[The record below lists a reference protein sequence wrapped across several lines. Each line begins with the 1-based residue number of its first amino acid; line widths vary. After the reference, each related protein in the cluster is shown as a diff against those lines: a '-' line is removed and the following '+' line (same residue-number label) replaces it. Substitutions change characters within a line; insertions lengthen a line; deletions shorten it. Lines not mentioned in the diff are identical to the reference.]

1 MPKKTIVYVDA
12 LNLFNGA
19 IKPSRNFADRLPRK
33 FRWLDIGALLMKT
46 LSSHDCEIVGIKYF
60 SALVKGE
67 DNAAHDAYIRALR
80 RHNPPGSPPL
90 VVCLGEMEARDTQ
103 GRSPLKFKN
112 EKGRWIKSDD
122 IAAGA
127 EISIVSFRERQT
139 DINLASQM
147 VADAVLGRCECVAL
161 VSIDRDFLGALRR
174 IKEETNSGRTGL
186 SPVDILLISPRSRE
200 PGKIW
205 DDVISDFVCIN
216 AAHILDSR
224 LPDVAG
230 GVHCPSIWRD

>member
-19 IKPSRNFADRLPRK
+19 IKPSRDSDRLPRK

-46 LSSHDCEIVGIKYF
+46 LSPRDCEIVGIKYF

-67 DNAAHDAYIRALR
+67 DYAAHDAYIRALR
-80 RHNPPGSPPL
+80 LHNPPGRPPL
-90 VVCLGEMEARDTQ
+90 VVCLGEMEARNIR
-103 GRSPLKFKN
+103 GRPPLKFKN
-112 EKGRWIKSDD
+112 EEGDWIQADD
-122 IAAGA
+122 IAADA
-127 EISIVSFRERQT
+127 KISIASFRKRQT

-186 SPVDILLISPRSRE
+186 SPVDILLISPHSRE
-200 PGKIW
+200 PNKIW
-205 DDVISDFVCIN
+205 RDVVSDFDCID

>member
-19 IKPSRNFADRLPRK
+19 IKPSRDSDRLPRK

-46 LSSHDCEIVGIKYF
+46 LSPHDCEIVGIKYF

-80 RHNPPGSPPL
+80 RHNPPGRPPL
-90 VVCLGEMEARDTQ
+90 VVCLGEMEARNIR
-103 GRSPLKFKN
+103 GRPPLKFKN
-112 EKGRWIKSDD
+112 ERRDWIQSDD
-122 IAAGA
+122 IAADA
-127 EISIVSFRERQT
+127 KISIASFRERQT

-161 VSIDRDFLGALRR
+161 VSVDRDFLGALRR
-174 IKEETNSGRTGL
+174 IKEETNSGRAGL
-186 SPVDILLISPRSRE
+186 SPVEILLISPHSRE
-200 PGKIW
+200 PNKIW
-205 DDVISDFVCIN
+205 RDVVSDFDCID

-230 GVHCPSIWRD
+230 GVDCPPIWRD

>member
-19 IKPSRNFADRLPRK
+19 IKPSRDSDRLPRK

-46 LSSHDCEIVGIKYF
+46 LSPHDCEIVGIKYF

-80 RHNPPGSPPL
+80 RHNPPGRPPL
-90 VVCLGEMEARDTQ
+90 VVCLGEMEARNIR
-103 GRSPLKFKN
+103 GRPPLKFKN
-112 EKGRWIKSDD
+112 ERGDWIQSDD
-122 IAAGA
+122 IAADA
-127 EISIVSFRERQT
+127 KISIASFRERQT

-161 VSIDRDFLGALRR
+161 VSVDRDFLGALRR
-174 IKEETNSGRTGL
+174 IKEETNSGRAGL
-186 SPVDILLISPRSRE
+186 SPVEILLISPHSRE
-200 PGKIW
+200 PNKIW
-205 DDVISDFVCIN
+205 RDVVSDFDCID

-230 GVHCPSIWRD
+230 GVHCPPIWRD

>member
-1 MPKKTIVYVDA
+1 MSKKTIVYVDA
-12 LNLFNGA
+12 LNLFYGA
-19 IKPSRNFADRLPRK
+19 IKPSRNSADRLPRK
-33 FRWLDIGALLMKT
+33 FRWLDIGALLIKT
-46 LSSHDCEIVGIKYF
+46 LSSHDCEIVEIKYF

-67 DNAAHDAYIRALR
+67 DNAAHDAYIRALLW
-80 RHNPPGSPPL
+80 HNPPDRPPL
-90 VVCLGEMEARDTQ
+90 VVCLGEMEARDMQ
-103 GRSPLKFKN
+103 GRQPLKFKN
-112 EKGRWIKSDD
+112 ERGHWIKADD

-174 IKEETNSGRTGL
+174 IKEETNSGRAGL
-186 SPVDILLISPRSRE
+186 SPVEILLISPHRRK

-205 DDVISDFVCIN
+205 DDVISDFVCIDTV
-216 AAHILDSR
+216 HILDSR